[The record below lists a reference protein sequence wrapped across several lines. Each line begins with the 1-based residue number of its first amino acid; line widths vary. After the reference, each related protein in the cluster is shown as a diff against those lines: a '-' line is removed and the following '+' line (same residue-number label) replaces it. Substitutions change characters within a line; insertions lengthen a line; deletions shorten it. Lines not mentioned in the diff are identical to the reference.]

1 MGTLIAVV
9 ALRFSSIA
17 MVLLPRN
24 SKYVESIGAS
34 TLELIYVIP
43 VILILAWR
51 RAEWHTLGFRN
62 STAAR

>member
-34 TLELIYVIP
+34 ALELIYVIP
-43 VILILAWR
+43 VILIL
-51 RAEWHTLGFRN
+51 E
-62 STAAR
+62 